1 MSLAQHV
8 TQAEGF
14 DYQGFTS
21 PNPYSTHGGIRERET
36 SGYYHQFSRNG
47 DQEWRFMH
55 FTPTEIAS
63 EEPHIAAYK
72 VTFIKRFAQ
81 VSTAVVACW
90 LSAGIVF
97 GFAALKP
104 VLISEGIYSDLCG
117 SDNVT
122 LINDSQNR
130 HGITC
135 VEQDLRLNL
144 FFVVAS
150 VAANISCL
158 LAGWALDRYGRRAC
172 WVAGCFSLIVGCLF
186 MSSSLTIPGL
196 DEFFAG
202 NIFLA
207 LGGTFVFVPSFQL
220 AYAFPKHSGV
230 LVAIVTGSFDASTA
244 VFLLYSLVYDAT
256 DGNISIKKFFLNYIS
271 VPVLILVA
279 EFIYMPPHA
288 YHTITELEWKIDK
301 AKDNR
306 WDIHE
311 SDEDITVAD
320 DLSRVRS
327 ARADDRMATLNEIE
341 NIAGNAE
348 RREGQI
354 RKHQERQRNSGV
366 WGVLHGAPTRKQM
379 LSFWFILMLFLT
391 ILQMLRMNYFIA
403 TVRAQYLYMLGSE
416 SRAEAINRM
425 FDIALPVGGIASTPV
440 IGLLLNSVS
449 VSMVFCLLTILIIAI
464 GVFNCLPLS
473 NNTVQSDYTTKVFG
487 FASFGRIYGT
497 VVCVSGIFSLSQA
510 GLDAVTRFALDGN
523 PVPINI
529 ALTAAGA
536 FFSATLAVF
545 VAIEGRKFGA
555 GVEAGLGAYNERER
569 VLPNSGIDYG
579 TF

>member
-1 MSLAQHV
+1 MSLAQRA

-14 DYQGFTS
+14 DYQGFTV
-21 PNPYSTHGGIRERET
+21 G
-36 SGYYHQFSRNG
+36 
-47 DQEWRFMH
+47 
-55 FTPTEIAS
+55 AL
-63 EEPHIAAYK
+63 
-72 VTFIKRFAQ
+72 AQ
-81 VSTAVVACW
+81 VLTAVIACS
-90 LSAGIVF
+90 LCAGIVF

-104 VLISEGIYSDLCG
+104 VLIAEGIYSDLCASG
-117 SDNVT
+117 NVILISDN
-122 LINDSQNR
+122 QKR
-130 HGITC
+130 HGIAC

-172 WVAGCFSLIVGCLF
+172 WIAGCFFLMIGCLF
-186 MSSSLTIPGL
+186 MSSLLTLPGV
-196 DEFFAG
+196 DGYIAG

-220 AYAFPKHSGV
+220 AQACPKHSGII
-230 LVAIVTGSFDASTA
+230 VAMITGSFDASTA

-256 DGNISIKKFFLNYIS
+256 DGNISIKKFFLSYIL

-288 YHTITELEWKIDK
+288 YPTITELEWKINK

-311 SDEDITVAD
+311 SDENITVTD
-320 DLSRVRS
+320 DLSRLRS
-327 ARADDRMATLNEIE
+327 ARADNRMATLNEIE
-341 NIAGNAE
+341 NITGDAE
-348 RREGQI
+348 HREGQR

-366 WGVLHGAPTRKQM
+366 WGVLHGAPARKQM
-379 LSFWFILMLFLT
+379 LSFWFILILFLT
-391 ILQMLRMNYFIA
+391 TLQMLRMNYFIA
-403 TVRAQYLYMLGSE
+403 TIRAQYSYMLGSE
-416 SRAEAINRM
+416 SRAESINRI
-425 FDIALPVGGIASTPV
+425 FDIALPVGVIASTPV
-440 IGLLLNSVS
+440 IGLLLNSLS
-449 VSMVFCLLTILIIAI
+449 VSMVFCLLTILTIAL
-464 GVFNCLPLS
+464 GVFNCLPYVWS
-473 NNTVQSDYTTKVFG
+473 AYTTVIIFVVFRPLHYSSISDYATKIFG

-510 GLDAVTRFALDGN
+510 GLDSVTRFALDGN

-536 FFSATLAVF
+536 FFSAMLAVF
-545 VAIEGRKFGA
+545 VAIEGRKFVA

-569 VLPNSGIDYG
+569 ALPNSRIEYG

>member
-21 PNPYSTHGGIRERET
+21 LNPYSTSGDIRERET
-36 SGYYHQFSRNG
+36 SGHYHQFAINE
-47 DQEWRFMH
+47 DQERRFMH
-55 FTPTEIAS
+55 FTPTGLAS
-63 EEPHIAAYK
+63 EESHIAAYK

-117 SDNVT
+117 SDNVI
-122 LINDSQNR
+122 LISDSQNR

-172 WVAGCFSLIVGCLF
+172 WVAGCFSLIRW
-186 MSSSLTIPGL
+186 
-196 DEFFAG
+196 
-202 NIFLA
+202 
-207 LGGTFVFVPSFQL
+207 GGTFIFVPSFQL
-220 AYAFPKHSGV
+220 AYAFPKHSGII
-230 LVAIVTGSFDASTA
+230 VAMVTGSFDASTA

-256 DGNISIKKFFLNYIS
+256 DGNISIKKFFLSYIS

-311 SDEDITVAD
+311 SDEDIIVAD

-341 NIAGNAE
+341 NIAGDAE
-348 RREGQI
+348 HREGQM
-354 RKHQERQRNSGV
+354 RKYQELQRNSGV
-366 WGVLHGAPTRKQM
+366 WGVLHGAPAGKQM

-391 ILQMLRMNYFIA
+391 TLQMLRMNYFIA
-403 TVRAQYLYMLGSE
+403 TIRAQYLYMLGSE

-449 VSMVFCLLTILIIAI
+449 VSMVFCLLTILITAI
-464 GVFNCLPLS
+464 GVFNCLPYVWS
-473 NNTVQSDYTTKVFG
+473 AYTTVILFVIFRPLYYSSISDYATKVFG

-569 VLPNSGIDYG
+569 VPPNSGIEYG